1 MPRKK
6 CGKQKPHNNEKE
18 ARGASEIEKAILSI
32 SDIIQIIMAI
42 LTVFSLIGVVLTLRE
57 MQTDRNA
64 AYKPTI
70 LMNASDFNISWDS
83 NGEEDWLVSLP
94 DKSNSSYKINA
105 DGSITG
111 TVDIPVNIFPNNG
124 LESFTV
130 VNLGVGAA
138 KDIYFEWDQ
147 TNLSRLSNYL
157 AECNPS
163 KENFCT
169 FGESAV
175 FSFDKGL
182 VVTDIDSG
190 FRLMYMLPNAVE
202 TYTLPLPTAYSVLI
216 HEIMKCNSLP
226 EHMYI
231 VLYAEYS
238 DVQNNSIKD
247 AFYITI
253 SRTGFKSAEDNSGS
267 AIYQLTP
274 TLLIE

>member
-6 CGKQKPHNNEKE
+6 RGKQKPHNNEKE
-18 ARGASEIEKAILSI
+18 PRGASEIEKATLSI

-202 TYTLPLPTAYSVLI
+202 TYTLPLPTAYSILI

-253 SRTGFKSAEDNSGS
+253 NRTGFKSAEDNSGS